1 MTEWISSWEGH
12 CVALLDFLQTALLTL
27 FAPEVHSFSRCHTW
41 LGWDWGLDAL
51 AHPSATILWP
61 RVTCFN
67 GYWGETQ
74 ENFQSLWILLNF
86 NKNKVG
92 YTATLVV
99 CGRAGAVFE
108 LLEHLGKCSEAKDRK
123 NIKKV
128 KWGPTN
134 QPTYRWTKQ
143 GVESRSTWLKMIKI
157 RKKLPYNHLFECQMG
172 ELIRAEYDNI
182 RFEFPKCPGRYL
194 EQIWYPNFSNLL
206 DFY

>member
-1 MTEWISSWEGH
+1 M
-12 CVALLDFLQTALLTL
+12 CVCGKGGWVGRGAWGVDGGWMPLPTRPQHYCDPASLVLTGIEEKHKKI
-27 FAPEVHSFSRCHTW
+27 F
-41 LGWDWGLDAL
+41 
-51 AHPSATILWP
+51 
-61 RVTCFN
+61 
-67 GYWGETQ
+67 
-74 ENFQSLWILLNF
+74 SLWILLNF

-123 NIKKV
+123 NIKKSKV
-128 KWGPTN
+128 GTDQPTN
-134 QPTYRWTKQ
+134 QPTYRRTKQ
-143 GVESRSTWLKMIKI
+143 GVESHSTWLKMIKI